1 MQCLLEKKESGE
13 RNVVE
18 GKFGEGKRIYGLGKI
33 RTKLKETSET
43 SIHLTF
49 LVMNIERR
57 LRVFLLP
64 ILGACET
71 RRFLFETKKKELL
84 SAA

>member
-1 MQCLLEKKESGE
+1 MEAGE
-13 RNVVE
+13 RNAVE
-18 GKFGEGKRIYGLGKI
+18 SKFGEGKRSYGLGLI

-49 LVMNIERR
+49 MVMNIEKR

-64 ILGACET
+64 ILQTWQKDVFILKMVNQGA
-71 RRFLFETKKKELL
+71 LA
-84 SAA
+84 S